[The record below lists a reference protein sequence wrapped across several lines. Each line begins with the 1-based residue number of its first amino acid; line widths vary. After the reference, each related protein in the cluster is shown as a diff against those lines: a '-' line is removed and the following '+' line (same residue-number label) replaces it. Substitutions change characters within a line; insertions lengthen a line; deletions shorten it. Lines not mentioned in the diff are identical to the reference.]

1 MCFGV
6 ACSKKFF
13 SRSAIAFW
21 FNRGSLLWRLNECDI
36 PPKGFWNN
44 RGREMAK
51 EWDDCDQK
59 DSVEDK
65 GESPSFHPASLND
78 SERHV

>member
-1 MCFGV
+1 M
-6 ACSKKFF
+6 
-13 SRSAIAFW
+13 
-21 FNRGSLLWRLNECDI
+21 WRLNKRHI

-44 RGREMAK
+44 RGREVAK
-51 EWDDCDQK
+51 ERDDCGQK

-65 GESPSFHPASLND
+65 RESPSFHPASLND